1 MRNKIDFD
9 DVSCGICGAKPN
21 GKGKV
26 FYWNRKLGI
35 WLCKNCAEDFDPSD
49 LTIYFDFRKKPN
61 GILIQGLNY
70 LEV

>member
-1 MRNKIDFD
+1 MKPIKD

-21 GKGKV
+21 GKGKI
-26 FYWNRKLGI
+26 FYWNKALEM
-35 WLCKNCAEDFDPSD
+35 WLCKNCAEDFDPAD
-49 LTIYFDFRKKPN
+49 LVIYFDFRKKPN

>member
-1 MRNKIDFD
+1 MKRNFD
-9 DVSCGICGAKPN
+9 PNEISCGICGAKPN

-26 FYWNRKLGI
+26 FYWNRHLEM
-35 WLCKNCAEDFDPSD
+35 WLCPLCAEDFDPSD

>member
-1 MRNKIDFD
+1 MKPMKD
-9 DVSCGICGAKPN
+9 DVSCGICGAELSRL
-21 GKGKV
+21 

-35 WLCKNCAEDFDPSD
+35 WLCKDCAEDFDPSD